1 MGFVFQWEKKVNKEI
16 NKKSEIYGILDSDKC
31 YGENKIGK
39 EVSGLIWEEF
49 LQFIG
54 WLGNVLL

>member
-54 WLGNVLL
+54 